1 MRMVHR
7 FGVDRVS
14 GTTDAMTLAAEL
26 RLSEYTLIHR
36 GRRGSR
42 SLRRSHMVRDGST
55 FVLAK
60 QTH

>member
-36 GRRGSR
+36 GRFGKG
-42 SLRRSHMVRDGST
+42 SLRRSRFVRSGNTFT
-55 FVLAK
+55 FVK
-60 QTH
+60 